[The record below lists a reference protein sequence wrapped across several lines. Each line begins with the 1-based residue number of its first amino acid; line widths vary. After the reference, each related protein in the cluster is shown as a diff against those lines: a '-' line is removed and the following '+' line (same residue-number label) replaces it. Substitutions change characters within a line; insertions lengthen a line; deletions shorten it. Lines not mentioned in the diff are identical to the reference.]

1 MLFNKSGSKP
11 TQMYLGDTIV
21 LISIIVIPIDIKT
34 KNIAKGMRLQ
44 AMMSGFAPA
53 CRVQL

>member
-1 MLFNKSGSKP
+1 
-11 TQMYLGDTIV
+11 MYLGDTIV

-44 AMMSGFAPA
+44 AGRESGK
-53 CRVQL
+53 C

>member
-1 MLFNKSGSKP
+1 
-11 TQMYLGDTIV
+11 MYLGDTIV

-44 AMMSGFAPA
+44 ARKAVVSSK
-53 CRVQL
+53 CEVLSKSKR

>member
-1 MLFNKSGSKP
+1 
-11 TQMYLGDTIV
+11 MYLGDTIV

-44 AMMSGFAPA
+44 AG
-53 CRVQL
+53 